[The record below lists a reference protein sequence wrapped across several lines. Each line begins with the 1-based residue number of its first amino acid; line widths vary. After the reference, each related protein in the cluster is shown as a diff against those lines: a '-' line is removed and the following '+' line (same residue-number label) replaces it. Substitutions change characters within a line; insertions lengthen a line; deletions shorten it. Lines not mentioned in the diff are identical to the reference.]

1 MYFISN
7 TCGVLHS
14 ETRVGIIVK
23 IGHADQIAAI
33 YQVKKATT
41 ATHTPVV
48 TRNTA
53 SEFPAGAW
61 VRVRGRLKAG
71 HFEADF
77 MPIVHAS
84 QIEIVEEPD
93 QAYLYP

>member
-48 TRNTA
+48 TRNTILP
-53 SEFPAGAW
+53 S
-61 VRVRGRLKAG
+61 
-71 HFEADF
+71 
-77 MPIVHAS
+77 
-84 QIEIVEEPD
+84 
-93 QAYLYP
+93 